1 MNTET
6 PTIAT
11 SVSITRK
18 VNLGNYESADVF
30 MSISGITA
38 ETTRAQ
44 LEELIETQAEAYE
57 VLKARV
63 KERVLEL
70 RESNGKKGRN

>member
-1 MNTET
+1 MSAEQ
-6 PTIAT
+6 PTLAT

-44 LEELIETQAEAYE
+44 LEELVETQAEAYE
-57 VLKARV
+57 VLKVRV

-70 RESNGKKGRN
+70 RNPKAQERGK